1 MKQIFK
7 KDIFSVV
14 GKMLLFMMAIL
25 MGGNVAMAVTVGE
38 NGSDDDP
45 NDGTALEDATGDKP
59 GMGIDQ
65 QGHGSTGSAMEEAE
79 LDDSIIEEYVTK
91 FEAFKYPLHS
101 DYMTMAKK
109 RTVKTKKPKHPVIGE
124 AVLEAYTKSAITN
137 TDKAHEITLPLY
149 ANDVKI
155 FQESTTIRVFG
166 MNGYDEEGNAAGGI
180 LMLYVIANSRTSVT
194 VIAVNGPKNDSGETY
209 VPDIP
214 AGTKL
219 RAMASAL
226 SESEVEVAP
235 DNFMPGFRQ
244 AYLQKKACA
253 ITRTE
258 FYDRMKKL
266 VAFGGQ
272 QVKDAVLST
281 YRRKCTSTLLC
292 GVPGVMTKYGSKNT
306 GEEHLYMQEG
316 IITQLQNAYQLNG
329 LPTVADLIAIC
340 RMMFTKYAKSNRA
353 QAYCG
358 SLFMEW
364 LSNMDFSK
372 HPEISFDSKRDKLN
386 VKVGTFETNFGT
398 LEFKLDYGL
407 DENELSGNAMIF
419 PMSEAIRYIY
429 ETKTISIDHAKGEG
443 GEVRQAKSEYYIVD
457 DCLMLTGLN
466 SIFVGQDV
474 SAAGSFNDPYGTK
487 FISVKSITGITTPT
501 KGMVV
506 YLTEEESSYK
516 IGPYIYNGTKWE
528 PFSGEVKA

>member
-1 MKQIFK
+1 
-7 KDIFSVV
+7 
-14 GKMLLFMMAIL
+14 
-25 MGGNVAMAVTVGE
+25 MAVTVGE
-38 NGSDDDP
+38 NGSDTDP
-45 NDGTALEDATGDKP
+45 NDGTPLDNATGDKP

-65 QGHGSTGSAMEEAE
+65 QGQGATGSAIEQAE
-79 LDDSIIEEYVTK
+79 LDDAIIEEYVTK

-101 DYMTMAKK
+101 DYLTMAKK
-109 RTVKTKKPKHPVIGE
+109 RNVKTKKPKHPVIGE
-124 AVLEAYTKSAITN
+124 AVLEAYTKSAISN
-137 TDKAHEITLPLY
+137 TDKAHEFALPLY
-149 ANDVKI
+149 ANDMKI

-166 MNGYDEEGNAAGGI
+166 MNGYDEDGNASVGI
-180 LMLYVIANSRTSVT
+180 LQLYVVDNNRTSVT
-194 VIAVNGPKNDSGETY
+194 VIAVNGPKNDAGETY

-316 IITQLQNAYQLNG
+316 LLTQLQNTYQLDG
-329 LPTVADLIAIC
+329 LPTIADLIGIC

-364 LSNMDFSK
+364 LSNIDFSK
-372 HPEISFDSKRDKLN
+372 HPEINFESKRDKLN

-398 LEFKLDYGL
+398 LEFKLDYAL
-407 DENELSGNAMIF
+407 DENEMSGNAMIF
-419 PMSEAIRYIY
+419 PMTEAVRYIY

-466 SIFVGQDV
+466 SLFVGQDV
-474 SAAGSFNDPYGTK
+474 SAGGTTDSIK
-487 FISVKSITGITTPT
+487 FVSVKSITGITTPA

-506 YLTEEESSYK
+506 YLTEEDGTYK
-516 IGPYIYNGTKWE
+516 MGPYIYNGTKWE
-528 PFSGEVKA
+528 PFSGDVKA